1 MNLRPFVCSVVLF
14 ALGSTLYGE
23 ECSAFVLPAP
33 EQINKAGE
41 FMRTPLMQA
50 VRRGATDGWQFF
62 SAGIEKHGLNARM
75 LTVMAEVGMDMS
87 KHFSKTIDELPA
99 GLSWDLVM
107 TVCDRA
113 AAACPYYPGGKLI
126 HLPFDDPPALAVG
139 LPEAEALAVYRRVR
153 DEIRTEIEK
162 LAKCLQNARCG
173 L

>member
-1 MNLRPFVCSVVLF
+1 MSSVLF
-14 ALGSTLYGE
+14 LCTGNSCRSQMAEAWGR
-23 ECSAFVLPAP
+23 CMFP
-33 EQINKAGE
+33 
-41 FMRTPLMQA
+41 
-50 VRRGATDGWQFF
+50 DGWQVF

-75 LTVMAEVGMDMS
+75 LTVMAEVGLDMS

-99 GLSWDLVM
+99 GLSWDLVV